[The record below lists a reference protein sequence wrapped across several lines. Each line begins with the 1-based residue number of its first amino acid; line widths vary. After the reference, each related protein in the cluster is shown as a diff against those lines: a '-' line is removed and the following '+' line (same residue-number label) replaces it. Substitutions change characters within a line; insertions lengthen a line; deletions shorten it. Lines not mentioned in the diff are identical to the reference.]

1 MLVQETLP
9 RDLFRGVTVFVTGG
23 GIKLGIAKNFAA
35 PGAGGAICGRS
46 EHSERGARFA
56 RLPEA
61 AHAHPSRIPG

>member
-1 MLVQETLP
+1 MRVQEILP

-23 GIKLGIAKNFAA
+23 GGINV
-35 PGAGGAICGRS
+35 AICGRS